1 MSNSNAATNSAP
13 TRPILV
19 VDDNDDVRDA
29 IIAAL
34 RVAGYEASGAENG
47 AVALRRLRDEG
58 LRPGLILLDLMM
70 PEMDGLEF
78 REQQLRYEELAKIP
92 VVVVSA
98 FGRQTAVRALGVA
111 DYLAKPIDFQRLL
124 DVVAQYCR
132 TE

>member
-1 MSNSNAATNSAP
+1 MSNSNAALISAP
-13 TRPILV
+13 TRAILV

-29 IIAAL
+29 MIAAL
-34 RVAGYEASGAENG
+34 QVAGYEAEGAENG

-78 REQQLRYEELAKIP
+78 RERQLRYAELAQIP
-92 VVVVSA
+92 VVIISA

-111 DYLAKPIDFQRLL
+111 DYLAKPIDVQRLL
-124 DVVAQYCR
+124 DVVAQHCAA
-132 TE
+132 